1 MGCTQYVFLLSNV
14 LTSCPHICTTGHLIG
29 VAYRSSVDYCCCGH
43 THPTHY
49 PTIIQKGILK
59 NHFIINEIFW
69 ARPKECLEF
78 TLPLTIWGD
87 NWFICLMLLLL
98 FMCRILWKN
107 ISNPECYHNNDAG
120 PALLVST
127 LLLKLLLLRQL
138 QPSMSTSNCIFLK
151 RLQRLIYLFPSL
163 HSAGVGLKCALEP
176 TTLVCL
182 VNRSMSTIVYHFC
195 HSQNWQNKSNNISDE
210 SPENI
215 KFEETITCSKRLR
228 KNIQAI
234 YSQE

>member
-1 MGCTQYVFLLSNV
+1 MYVCCVATACSKSCVVGCTQYVFLLSNV

-98 FMCRILWKN
+98 FMCWILWKN

-138 QPSMSTSNCIFLK
+138 QLYITALSQVCQLQIAFFWKDCKGLFIYFYLSTVHV
-151 RLQRLIYLFPSL
+151 Q
-163 HSAGVGLKCALEP
+163 V
-176 TTLVCL
+176 
-182 VNRSMSTIVYHFC
+182 
-195 HSQNWQNKSNNISDE
+195 
-210 SPENI
+210 
-215 KFEETITCSKRLR
+215 
-228 KNIQAI
+228 
-234 YSQE
+234 